1 MHAGAAAAGA
11 GRKGMFMI
19 DIGRVFSTSTTMLRQ
34 RFWLLLGMLVVF
46 LAIQMAASTVLTVGV
61 LVIGMAGALSMGAGL
76 EDPAALGGMGIGFIV
91 FFALFYAAYV
101 VLLLAQQAAM
111 VTIASPLEEPAFGAA
126 MMRGFR
132 SALPFFAISV
142 LMLLAYSALVVGLV
156 AVIAVL
162 SLGGDTAGEAMAI
175 VLLLLILPMILL
187 ACRFAVLVPVVAV
200 DQVFNPFTALRRS
213 WSVTRGKA
221 LRILL
226 ALLGFVAVSMVMLG
240 VPLGIMYGAVF
251 AGQDYPV
258 VGVAAVVIGLLL
270 FIPLGAIFMMFTASF
285 TAALH
290 CEVTGGGAERLE
302 AVFA

>member
-1 MHAGAAAAGA
+1 
-11 GRKGMFMI
+11 MI
-19 DIGRVFSTSTTMLRQ
+19 DIGRVFSTSIAMLRQ

-46 LAIQMAASTVLTVGV
+46 FAIQTAASTVLTVG
-61 LVIGMAGALSMGAGL
+61 LVVVGMAGALGLGAGL
-76 EDPAALGGMGIGFIV
+76 EDPAALGGLGIGFLV

-111 VTIASPLEEPAFGAA
+111 VALASPLEEPAFGTA

-142 LMLLAYSALVVGLV
+142 ILLFGYGLLTVAMLAAIGVSAAGG
-156 AVIAVL
+156 ASGGVI
-162 SLGGDTAGEAMAI
+162 AI
-175 VLLLLILPMILL
+175 VLGLASMPLVIFL

-200 DQVFNPFTALRRS
+200 DQVFNPIAALRRS
-213 WSVTRGKA
+213 WSVTRGKV

-226 ALLGFVAVSMVMLG
+226 TLVCFVGASLVMLG
-240 VPLGIMYGAVF
+240 VPMALVF
-251 AGQDYPV
+251 AIAYAGQDST
-258 VGVAAVVIGLLL
+258 AVSVTAVIIGFLL
-270 FIPLGAIFMMFTASF
+270 FIPLTIVFAIFTSTF

-290 CEVTGGGAERLE
+290 CEVTGGGAEQLE

>member
-1 MHAGAAAAGA
+1 
-11 GRKGMFMI
+11 MI
-19 DIGRVFSTSTTMLRQ
+19 DIGRVFSTSVAMLRQ
-34 RFWLLLGMLVVF
+34 RFWLLLGMMVVF
-46 LAIQMAASTVLTVGV
+46 IAIQLAASTVLTVGV
-61 LVIGMAGALSMGAGL
+61 LVVGMAGALSIGAGL
-76 EDPAALGGMGIGFIV
+76 GDPAAVGGLGIGLVV
-91 FFALFYAAYV
+91 FFALFYAAYA
-101 VLLLAQQAAM
+101 VLVLAQQAAM

-142 LMLLAYSALVVGLV
+142 LMLLAYGLLTIALV
-156 AVIAVL
+156 AVIGVTAAGGGAVGGVIGGALGLL
-162 SLGGDTAGEAMAI
+162 SLP
-175 VLLLLILPMILL
+175 LMIFL

-200 DQVFNPFTALRRS
+200 DQVFNPIRALRRS

-226 ALLGFVAVSMVMLG
+226 ALLGFIGISLVMLG
-240 VPLGIMYGAVF
+240 VPLGVMFGAAY

-270 FIPLGAIFMMFTASF
+270 FIPLGGIFAMFTASF

-302 AVFA
+302 EVFA

>member
-1 MHAGAAAAGA
+1 
-11 GRKGMFMI
+11 MI
-19 DIGRVFSTSTTMLRQ
+19 DIGRVFSTSIAMLRQ

-46 LAIQMAASTVLTVGV
+46 FAIQMAASTVLSVGLV
-61 LVIGMAGALSMGAGL
+61 VIGMAGALGLGAGL
-76 EDPAALGGMGIGFIV
+76 EDPAALGGLGIGFLV

-111 VTIASPLEEPAFGAA
+111 VALASPLEEPAFGTA

-142 LMLLAYSALVVGLV
+142 ILLFGYGLLTVAMLAAIGVSAAGG
-156 AVIAVL
+156 ASGGVI
-162 SLGGDTAGEAMAI
+162 AI
-175 VLLLLILPMILL
+175 VLGLASMPLVIFL

-200 DQVFNPFTALRRS
+200 DQVFNPIAALRRS
-213 WSVTRGKA
+213 WSVTRGKV

-226 ALLGFVAVSMVMLG
+226 TLVCFVGASLVMLG
-240 VPLGIMYGAVF
+240 VPMALVF
-251 AGQDYPV
+251 AIAYAGQDST
-258 VGVAAVVIGLLL
+258 AVSVTAVIIGFLL
-270 FIPLGAIFMMFTASF
+270 FIPLTVVFAIFTSTF

-290 CEVTGGGAERLE
+290 CEVTGGGTEQLE